1 VKVNVCLDLD
11 MRCLFD
17 LLLTPNVVRALS
29 PAVNGSLQRT
39 GLTLYP
45 IEGSKSP
52 NSLGQPVWLLYYKN
66 CEGTINFYPNTAKL
80 KN

>member
-1 VKVNVCLDLD
+1 
-11 MRCLFD
+11 
-17 LLLTPNVVRALS
+17 LTPNVVRALS
-29 PAVNGSLQRT
+29 PAVNASLQRT
-39 GLTLYP
+39 GLALFP

-52 NSLGQPVWLLYYKN
+52 NSLGEPVWLLDYNN